1 MLNTITIMG
10 RMVRDP
16 EIRKTGNGTSVLNF
30 TLAVDRDYTDDNGD
44 RETDFIDCVAWAHT
58 ADFVGKYFSKG
69 DLIAVNGRL
78 QLRDWEDDDGNRRRA
93 AEIKVDNVYF
103 GGSKRSESDN
113 QSSQGGNKNRRDS
126 NQRNNQNSRRG
137 R

>member
-16 EIRKTGNGTSVLNF
+16 EIRKTGTGTSVLNF
-30 TLAVDRDYTDDNGD
+30 TLAVDRDYVDDKGN

-58 ADFVGKYFSKG
+58 ADFVGAYFSKG
-69 DLIAVNGRL
+69 DLMAVNGRL

-103 GGSKRSESDN
+103 GGGRRDNSEDQSGNRS
-113 QSSQGGNKNRRDS
+113 KNR
-126 NQRNNQNSRRG
+126 NSRRG
-137 R
+137 RK

>member
-16 EIRKTGNGTSVLNF
+16 EIRQTGNGTSVCNI
-30 TLAVDRDYTDDNGD
+30 TLAVDRDYTDQNGD
-44 RETDFIDCVAWAHT
+44 RGTDFIDCVVWAHT
-58 ADFVGKYFSKG
+58 ADFVSQYFGKG
-69 DLIAVNGRL
+69 DLMAVNGRL
-78 QLRDWEDDDGNRRRA
+78 QLRDWEDDNGNSRRS

-103 GGSKRSESDN
+103 GGSKRSESDK
-113 QSSQGGNKNRRDS
+113 QSSNQNRTTGNR
-126 NQRNNQNSRRG
+126 RNNQNGRRG

>member
-30 TLAVDRDYTDDNGD
+30 TLAVDRDYADDNGN

-58 ADFVGKYFSKG
+58 ADFIEKYFSKG
-69 DLIAVNGRL
+69 DQMAVNGRL
-78 QLRDWEDDDGNRRRA
+78 QLRDWEDNDGNRRRA

-103 GGSKRSESDN
+103 GSKRNDTDN
-113 QSSQGGNKNRRDS
+113 QSSQGGNQNRRTG
-126 NQRNNQNSRRG
+126 NQRNTQNGRRG

>member
-16 EIRKTGNGTSVLNF
+16 EIRKTSNGTSVVNF
-30 TLAVDRDYTDDNGD
+30 TLAVDRDYADDNGD

-58 ADFVGKYFSKG
+58 ADFIGKYFSKG
-69 DLIAVNGRL
+69 DQMAVNGRL
-78 QLRDWEDDDGNRRRA
+78 QLRDWEDTDGNRRRA

-103 GGSKRSESDN
+103 GGKRGDTDN
-113 QSSQGGNKNRRDS
+113 QRSDTGNRRS
-126 NQRNNQNSRRG
+126 KAGNQRGGRR
-137 R
+137 

>member
-16 EIRKTGNGTSVLNF
+16 EIRQTGNGTSVCNF
-30 TLAVDRDYTDDNGD
+30 TLAVDRDYTDQNGD
-44 RETDFIDCVAWAHT
+44 RGTDFIDCVVWAHT
-58 ADFVGKYFSKG
+58 ADFVSQYFGKG
-69 DLIAVNGRL
+69 DLMAVNGRL
-78 QLRDWEDDDGNRRRA
+78 QLRDWEDDNGNRRRS

-103 GGSKRSESDN
+103 GGSKRSESDK
-113 QSSQGGNKNRRDS
+113 QSSNQNRTTGNR
-126 NQRNNQNSRRG
+126 RNNQNGRRG

>member
-10 RMVRDP
+10 RMVRDLQ
-16 EIRKTGNGTSVLNF
+16 IRKTGNGTSVLNF

-58 ADFVGKYFSKG
+58 ADFIGKYFSKG
-69 DLIAVNGRL
+69 DLMAVNGRL
-78 QLRDWEDDDGNRRRA
+78 QIRDWEDDDGNRRRA

-113 QSSQGGNKNRRDS
+113 QSSNQNRTTGNR
-126 NQRNNQNSRRG
+126 RNNQNGRRG

>member
-16 EIRKTGNGTSVLNF
+16 EIRKTGNGTSVCNF
-30 TLAVDRDYTDDNGD
+30 TLAVERDYTDDNGD
-44 RETDFIDCVAWAHT
+44 RETDFIDCVVWAHT
-58 ADFVGKYFSKG
+58 ADFVSKYFGKG
-69 DLIAVNGRL
+69 DLMAVSGRL
-78 QLRDWEDDDGNRRRA
+78 QLRDWEDNAGNRRRA

-103 GGSKRSESDN
+103 GGGKRNDTDN
-113 QSSQGGNKNRRDS
+113 QSSQNRRTGS
-126 NQRNNQNSRRG
+126 QRNTQNGRRG

>member
-16 EIRKTGNGTSVLNF
+16 EIRKTGAGTSVLNF

-44 RETDFIDCVAWAHT
+44 RETDFIDCVVWAHS
-58 ADFVGKYFSKG
+58 ADFVAKYFSKG
-69 DLIAVNGRL
+69 DLMVVNGRL

-103 GGSKRSESDN
+103 GGGKRSETDN
-113 QSSQGGNKNRRDS
+113 QSSQNRTAG
-126 NQRNNQNSRRG
+126 NQRNNRNSRKG
-137 R
+137 RR

>member
-69 DLIAVNGRL
+69 DLMVVNGRL
-78 QLRDWEDDDGNRRRA
+78 QLRVWDDDGNRRRA

-103 GGSKRSESDN
+103 GGSKCRESDE
-113 QSSQGGNKNRRDS
+113 QKGRAS
-126 NQRNNQNSRRG
+126 NQRNNQNRRRG
-137 R
+137 GK

>member
-16 EIRKTGNGTSVLNF
+16 EIRKTGAGTSVLNF

-58 ADFVGKYFSKG
+58 ADFVGAYFSKG
-69 DLIAVNGRL
+69 DLMAVHGRL

-103 GGSKRSESDN
+103 GGGRRDKSEEQSSKRN
-113 QSSQGGNKNRRDS
+113 GRRS
-126 NQRNNQNSRRG
+126 CKG
-137 R
+137 RK

>member
-30 TLAVDRDYTDDNGD
+30 TLAVDRDYSDDNGN

-58 ADFVGKYFSKG
+58 ADFIGKFFSKG
-69 DLIAVNGRL
+69 DQMAVNGRL
-78 QLRDWEDDDGNRRRA
+78 QLRDWDDNDGNRRRS

-103 GGSKRSESDN
+103 GGSKSDN
-113 QSSQGGNKNRRDS
+113 QSSNQNRTAG
-126 NQRNNQNSRRG
+126 NQRNTQNSRRG

>member
-16 EIRKTGNGTSVLNF
+16 EIRQTGNGTSVCNF
-30 TLAVDRDYTDDNGD
+30 TLAVDRDYADDNGD
-44 RETDFIDCVAWAHT
+44 RETDFIDCVVWAHT

-69 DLIAVNGRL
+69 DLMAVNGRL
-78 QLRDWEDDDGNRRRA
+78 QLRDWEDKDGNRRRV

-103 GGSKRSESDN
+103 GGGKRNETDN
-113 QSSQGGNKNRRDS
+113 QSSQGNNQNRRAG
-126 NQRNNQNSRRG
+126 NQRNQNSRRG

>member
-16 EIRKTGNGTSVLNF
+16 EIRKTGGGTSVLNF
-30 TLAVDRDYTDDNGD
+30 TLAVDRDYMDDNGKRD
-44 RETDFIDCVAWAHT
+44 TDFIDCVAWAHT
-58 ADFVGKYFSKG
+58 ADFIGKYFSKG
-69 DLIAVNGRL
+69 DLMAVNGRL
-78 QLRDWEDDDGNRRRA
+78 QLCDWEDDDGNRRRS

-103 GGSKRSESDN
+103 GGKRKNDTDN
-113 QSSQGGNKNRRDS
+113 SARTE
-126 NQRNNQNSRRG
+126 SRRSNRSGKKGGG

>member
-16 EIRKTGNGTSVLNF
+16 EIRKTGAGTSVVNF

-44 RETDFIDCVAWAHT
+44 RETDFIDCVVWAHS
-58 ADFVGKYFSKG
+58 ADFVAKYFSKG
-69 DLIAVNGRL
+69 DLMAVNGRL

-103 GGSKRSESDN
+103 GGGKREKSEE
-113 QSSQGGNKNRRDS
+113 QSGKNS
-126 NQRNNQNSRRG
+126 QRNIRSSRRG
-137 R
+137 RK

>member
-16 EIRKTGNGTSVLNF
+16 EIRKTSNGTSVVSF
-30 TLAVDRDYTDDNGD
+30 TLAVDRDYADDNGD

-58 ADFVGKYFSKG
+58 ADFIGEYFSKG
-69 DLIAVNGRL
+69 AQMAVNGRL
-78 QLRDWEDDDGNRRRA
+78 QLRDWEDNDGNRRRA

-103 GGSKRSESDN
+103 GGSKRESAEPQN
-113 QSSQGGNKNRRDS
+113 PRAN
-126 NQRNNQNSRRG
+126 NQRGYGRGGRR
-137 R
+137 

>member
-16 EIRKTGNGTSVLNF
+16 EIRQTGNGTSVCNF

-44 RETDFIDCVAWAHT
+44 RGTDFIDCVVWAYT
-58 ADFVGKYFSKG
+58 ADFVSKYFGKG
-69 DLIAVNGRL
+69 DLMAVNGRL
-78 QLRDWEDDDGNRRRA
+78 QLREWEDNDGNRRRA
-93 AEIKVDNVYF
+93 AEIEVDNVYF

-113 QSSQGGNKNRRDS
+113 QSSQRGNQNRTAA
-126 NQRNNQNSRRG
+126 NQRNKNSRRG
-137 R
+137 K